1 MKNILITE
9 RQLRLITEA
18 LGVPDEILSA
28 AEKLYNIIL
37 ENLKTIQD
45 KEEEYDFS
53 GSLNVE
59 IGKKKKIKIEHYNL
73 TVRVEEID
81 DYKEKPDISSM
92 GVQSG
97 FMFDRDK
104 LLQRNQL
111 KEDLDL
117 FITFVVNPNWEP
129 QELVDKMVEDQN
141 YQTASLA
148 HELKHQ
154 YDKQAKELSL
164 IGKSA
169 DYRAI
174 QQTSTFGIPAID
186 RKFFRYAYFIS
197 MSENLVRPVE
207 VASQMRSANV
217 SKSKFRDFIENE
229 RVYKELLE
237 IKNYT
242 FDKFIEELHE
252 QMFRVDALLDHIGTD
267 YSNMTDDEKIKEV
280 LELVYIDSV
289 NKRMDIF
296 VNMTSENYDQLIE
309 MSKLFGNVPSIL
321 KSKVKGLEETNKVR
335 QKFLNQAVK
344 YQKNPIKFFEDE
356 IENFNF
362 VATKYLKKIGK
373 LYAMAKDDENM
384 NESIQNWDLHQK
396 LMEKKYGKRKISTTY
411 KYKNFK

>member
-1 MKNILITE
+1 LKIILTE
-9 RQLRLITEA
+9 QQLQILTEA
-18 LGVPDEILSA
+18 LGVPDEILDAS
-28 AEKLYNIIL
+28 EKLYQVIL

-45 KEEEYDFS
+45 KEDEYNFS

-59 IGKKKKIKIEHYNL
+59 IGKKKKIKIKHYNL
-73 TVRVEEID
+73 TITVEEID

-97 FMFDRDK
+97 FMFDRNV

-129 QELVDKMVEDQN
+129 HELVEKMVEDQN

-169 DYRAI
+169 DYQAI
-174 QQTSTFGIPAID
+174 QQTSIFGIPAID

-267 YSNMTDDEKIKEV
+267 YSNMTDDEKIKEA
-280 LELVYIDSV
+280 LELVYMDSV

-296 VNMTSENYDQLIE
+296 VNMTSESFDSLIE

-373 LYAMAKDDENM
+373 LYSMAKDDENM
-384 NESIQNWDLHQK
+384 NESIQNWDLHQRI
-396 LMEKKYGKRKISTTY
+396 MEKKYGKRKISTTY